1 MDWGTVGVLLGFMF
15 AWGALFW
22 WRIERNSLILTQQ
35 LVEASNDVSATF
47 PIDEIKEELSEL
59 IFETIGE
66 MRPPAIADH
75 LGGILSQWA
84 QIKMAKSMQDMGMSQ
99 LITPQ
104 EPMLEDELN

>member
-1 MDWGTVGVLLGFMF
+1 MDWGTVGVLLGFMI

-22 WRIERNSLILTQQ
+22 WRIEKNAILMTQKLSLAEQNL
-35 LVEASNDVSATF
+35 NATF

-99 LITPQ
+99 LVQPV
-104 EPMLEDELN
+104 EEHVD